1 MLCVFIFFLLLGFLL
16 GCLLWCPWACSFVWA
31 LRSPC
36 VLSEWPLRQQRGEQA
51 THAGAI
57 WGWSLSFLLCR
68 KLEACPQHGMATS
81 RLSHGSHKTSLAS
94 SCPHPSILC
103 APYGHGPSPFRWQ
116 RTRTHR
122 GRSHGLS
129 LSPITPRWLGVG
141 LPLSPWPLQACPR
154 GLHKKS
160 KGPSLPPSHI
170 WALIRH

>member
-57 WGWSLSFLLCR
+57 RGWSLSFLLCR
-68 KLEACPQHGMATS
+68 KLEACLRHGMATS

-94 SCPHPSILC
+94 SSILC

-116 RTRTHR
+116 RTRRLDQPRIAAGATGSLFR
-122 GRSHGLS
+122 RS
-129 LSPITPRWLGVG
+129 PLGGWV
-141 LPLSPWPLQACPR
+141 WACPC
-154 GLHKKS
+154 LHGPYKHAPVPFTKS
-160 KGPSLPPSHI
+160 PRAPLFVHHISGPS
-170 WALIRH
+170 